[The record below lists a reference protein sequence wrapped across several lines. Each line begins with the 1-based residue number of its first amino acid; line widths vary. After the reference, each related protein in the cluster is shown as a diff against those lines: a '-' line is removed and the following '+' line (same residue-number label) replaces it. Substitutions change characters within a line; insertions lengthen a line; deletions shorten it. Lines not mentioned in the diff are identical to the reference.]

1 MKLALSLYNTPVGK
15 KQIFEPLQANNVG
28 MYVCGPTVYDYA
40 HIGNARPFVVFD
52 VLYRILKYY
61 YSSVTY
67 VRNITDVDDKIID
80 AAKQSGEDID
90 TITERTINVFHNDMN
105 SIANLP
111 PNVEPAA
118 TNHIPQMLKM
128 IDSLINLGH
137 AYVADGHVLFS
148 VSSMPDY
155 GKFSSRDLTELIAGA
170 RVNVATYKK
179 DPGDFVMWKP
189 SENNLPGW
197 DSPWGR
203 GRPGWHIECSAM
215 SCEYLGE
222 TFDIHGGGRDL
233 IFPHHQNE
241 VAQSTCAH
249 NGAPLA
255 RYWLHNGFVT
265 VSGEKMSKSLGNI
278 LTINSLLKAHSGE
291 TIRLALLSTQYRQHM
306 DWTNE
311 LLLQSKKSLDRWYRA
326 SRDSSESEGELSES
340 VLLALNDDLNTP
352 AAISALH
359 KLADSALAG
368 SNQAA
373 ADLRKSASLLG
384 LLQNNSE
391 KWFHSSSETKVSEDR
406 IESLIE
412 LRRIARKDNNYE
424 EADRIRSELDHIGV
438 VLEDSAEGTT
448 WRWLA

>member
-1 MKLALSLYNTPVGK
+1 M
-15 KQIFEPLQANNVG
+15 
-28 MYVCGPTVYDYA
+28 
-40 HIGNARPFVVFD
+40 H
-52 VLYRILKYY
+52 
-61 YSSVTY
+61 
-67 VRNITDVDDKIID
+67 
-80 AAKQSGEDID
+80 
-90 TITERTINVFHNDMN
+90 
-105 SIANLP
+105 
-111 PNVEPAA
+111 
-118 TNHIPQMLKM
+118 
-128 IDSLINLGH
+128 
-137 AYVADGHVLFS
+137 
-148 VSSMPDY
+148 
-155 GKFSSRDLTELIAGA
+155 
-170 RVNVATYKK
+170 
-179 DPGDFVMWKP
+179 
-189 SENNLPGW
+189 
-197 DSPWGR
+197 
-203 GRPGWHIECSAM
+203 
-215 SCEYLGE
+215 
-222 TFDIHGGGRDL
+222 L

-306 DWTNE
+306 EWTNE

-424 EADRIRSELDHIGV
+424 EADRIRSELDQIGV
-438 VLEDSAEGTT
+438 VLEDSTEGTT